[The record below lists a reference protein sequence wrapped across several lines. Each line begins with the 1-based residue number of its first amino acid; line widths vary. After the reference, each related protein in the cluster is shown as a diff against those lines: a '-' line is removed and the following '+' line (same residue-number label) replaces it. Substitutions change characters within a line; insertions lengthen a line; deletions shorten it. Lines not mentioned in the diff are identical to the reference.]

1 MAGYG
6 VKRRKEALG
15 DMLLWRAGRFAGSL
29 YRIYF
34 MALPE
39 NEEDYERSR
48 RFYIVGDSAAQTIAQ
63 LAGGTF
69 LVSLLLWAGFSDA
82 ETGVVTSTASLAAI
96 FQLFTMQRIN
106 RLKKRKLFVCFCVL
120 QKLLL
125 AFLFFLPLTGAT
137 DRLQQGL
144 LFGGYFLAQVWS
156 QIGTPAT
163 QDWIAS
169 LVPIEKRGSYFSR
182 KDAVA
187 VFVTVTLMLVMGFV
201 MDLCSGPEQLLG
213 FLINGSLILFLAL
226 MNFGAFSRMK
236 EPRTGEMTPDGREIH
251 RLRSGRG
258 SREALSFRGKA
269 QSAAGNR
276 PSRAE
281 DGTSDAEIKKKIRKP
296 CGSPKAEVCAAFGD
310 RDFRMAFLT
319 NLLWLTAFYTASP
332 FNTSYQLGEL
342 SLSFTFLMVVGF
354 LGNLA
359 RIAVTP
365 AVGRLGD
372 RYGMACIY
380 KYSLI
385 GILLN
390 FASYAVAVPSNALV
404 MTVFSSIFSALGWS
418 FAGIGLFGI
427 QLELIREEKRTIQLS
442 IISALGGIYGFLV
455 SFLAGRL
462 LTFLQEVRPCIF
474 GMQLYAQQVTNAL
487 GVCFLTMLILYLK
500 FRVQKRERSI
510 RNSVQLT
517 QPTSGGCP

>member
-1 MAGYG
+1 MYAEACAGLQG
-6 VKRRKEALG
+6 MTGFRVKRRKESLG
-15 DMLLWRAGRFAGSL
+15 DMLYWKAGRIAGSL

-39 NEEDYERSR
+39 TEEDYEKSR
-48 RFYIVGDSAAQTIAQ
+48 RFYISGDSAAQTIAQ

-69 LVSLLLWAGFSDA
+69 LVSLLLSAGFSDA
-82 ETGVVTSTASLAAI
+82 ETGVVTSTASLAAV

-106 RLKKRKLFVCFCVL
+106 RLRKRKLFVCFCVL

-125 AFLFFLPLTGAT
+125 ALLFFLPLSRSAGG
-137 DRLQQGL
+137 LEQGL
-144 LFGGYFLAQVWS
+144 LLGGYFLAQVWS
-156 QIGTPAT
+156 QIATPAT

-169 LVPIEKRGSYFSR
+169 LVPMKERGSYFSR

-187 VFVTVTLMLVMGFV
+187 VFVTVTLMLGMGVV
-201 MDLCSGPEQLLG
+201 MDVCSGPKQLLG
-213 FLINGSLILFLAL
+213 FFINGSLILFLVL
-226 MNFGAFSRMK
+226 LNFGAFSCMK
-236 EPRTGEMTPDGREIH
+236 EPRMGETTPEGREIH
-251 RLRSGRG
+251 CRPSRKG
-258 SREALSFRGKA
+258 SDKE
-269 QSAAGNR
+269 QSAAKAEKKNR
-276 PSRAE
+276 NIHNSLK
-281 DGTSDAEIKKKIRKP
+281 AEI
-296 CGSPKAEVCAAFGD
+296 SAAFCDG
-310 RDFRMAFLT
+310 DFRMAFFT
-319 NLLWLTAFYTASP
+319 NMLWLTAYYTAAP

-390 FASYAVAVPSNALV
+390 FASFALAVPSNALV
-404 MTVFSSIFSALGWS
+404 MTVLGTLFSALGWS

-442 IISALGGIYGFLV
+442 ILSALGGVYGFLI
-455 SFLAGRL
+455 SFLAGKL
-462 LTFLQEVRPCIF
+462 LSFLQQVQPSLFGVR
-474 GMQLYAQQVTNAL
+474 LYAQQITNTL
-487 GVCFLTMLILYLK
+487 GVCFLTILILYLK
-500 FRVQKRERSI
+500 FCVQKRERSAQAE
-510 RNSVQLT
+510 RTGAS
-517 QPTSGGCP
+517 TSA

>member
-1 MAGYG
+1 MRVGARAGVRGMAGY
-6 VKRRKEALG
+6 RIRQSREAVG
-15 DMLLWRAGRFAGSL
+15 NSLLWGAGRVAGWL

-39 NEEDYERSR
+39 NEEDVRRSR
-48 RFYIVGDSAAQTIAQ
+48 RFYVMGDSAAQTIAQ

-69 LVSLLLWAGFSDA
+69 LVSLLLSAGFSDA
-82 ETGVVTSTASLAAI
+82 QAGVVTSTASLAAV

-125 AFLFFLPLTGAT
+125 AVLFFLPLMNVEGM
-137 DRLQQGL
+137 DGRFLQAL
-144 LFGGYFLAQVWS
+144 LLCGYFLVQVWS

-169 LVPIEKRGSYFSR
+169 LVPLGERGSYFSK

-201 MDLCSGPEQLLG
+201 MDLCAGPRQLLG

-226 MNFGAFSRMK
+226 LNFGAFSLMK
-236 EPRTGEMTPDGREIH
+236 EPRLGETTPDGREIH
-251 RLRSGRG
+251 LRRARKRPGDMPDEKGAPPFSLSAHERKTASCG
-258 SREALSFRGKA
+258 SLMAEVREAFR
-269 QSAAGNR
+269 
-276 PSRAE
+276 
-281 DGTSDAEIKKKIRKP
+281 
-296 CGSPKAEVCAAFGD
+296 D
-310 RDFRMAFLT
+310 RDFRMAFFT

-372 RYGMACIY
+372 RYGMACVY

-390 FASYAVAVPSNALV
+390 FASFTLAVPANAPI
-404 MTVFSSIFSALGWS
+404 MTVLGTVFSALGWS

-427 QLELIREEKRTIQLS
+427 QLELIREEKRTLQLS
-442 IISALGGIYGFLV
+442 ILSALGGIYGFLV
-455 SFLAGRL
+455 SFLTGRL
-462 LTFLQEVRPCIF
+462 LSFLQEAQSSVM
-474 GMQLYAQQVTNAL
+474 GVKLYAQQITNTL
-487 GVCFLTMLILYLK
+487 GVFFLAVLIAYLK
-500 FRVQKRERSI
+500 FFVQKRERE
-510 RNSVQLT
+510 VM
-517 QPTSGGCP
+517 GKG